1 MLGRPRC
8 LLLGFPVGDAR
19 DLVFPLNA
27 CCGPSRHLQK
37 TQRWWLLHC
46 HLLMSGRPVAVEL
59 ALPLVP
65 VIRPESCSLRFVF
78 PSAAVAS
85 CDKLH
90 LGCDAILPWGW
101 DNSLLGAV
109 VNLGRSGSPQGKNPV
124 SPCVHLGLGRAAANA
139 IR

>member
-1 MLGRPRC
+1 M
-8 LLLGFPVGDAR
+8 
-19 DLVFPLNA
+19 DLVFHLNA
-27 CCGPSRHLQK
+27 CCCPSRHLQK
-37 TQRWWLLHC
+37 NAEVVVASLSLADEWQACSHRAGTT
-46 HLLMSGRPVAVEL
+46 SGASGDQARVMQSA
-59 ALPLVP
+59 
-65 VIRPESCSLRFVF
+65 SCSLRFVF

-101 DNSLLGAV
+101 DNSLLGTV